1 MLSLKYSLY
10 NNLNPKKDLKF
21 IYDINLNGTYQK
33 DSETFY
39 YFAGE
44 KERAVDF
51 WQQALARAAE
61 VVPEPGQ
68 PVEDRQ
74 QILTRKIKL
83 KKYQKE

>member
-1 MLSLKYSLY
+1 
-10 NNLNPKKDLKF
+10 
-21 IYDINLNGTYQK
+21 
-33 DSETFY
+33 
-39 YFAGE
+39 
-44 KERAVDF
+44 VDF